1 MQILKLKKKNY
12 NKQTPKHM
20 LKKILATYLSMVTIA
35 RIEHNK
41 DMLNIF
47 MHQTINKI
55 NERRKERRKTKY
67 LLHECAFLIK
77 EYFRIQRNLFTFLK
91 PKILYLQKRSS

>member
-1 MQILKLKKKNY
+1 
-12 NKQTPKHM
+12 M

-47 MHQTINKI
+47 MHQTIKI
-55 NERRKERRKTKY
+55 NDRRNKRKTEY
-67 LLHECAFLIK
+67 LLHERALPMK
-77 EYFRIQRNLFTFLK
+77 EYFRIQKNLFTSLK
-91 PKILYLQKRSS
+91 PKILYVQKRSS

>member
-1 MQILKLKKKNY
+1 
-12 NKQTPKHM
+12 M
-20 LKKILATYLSMVTIA
+20 LKRILAMYLRMVTIS
-35 RIEHNK
+35 RIEHIK

-55 NERRKERRKTKY
+55 NERRKERRKIEY
-67 LLHECAFLIK
+67 LLHERTLLMK
-77 EYFRIQRNLFTFLK
+77 EYFRIQRNFFTSLK